1 MKILVAAGA
10 SGGHIFPALSFLA
23 ALKEKEKAIDI
34 LLVLPERSRKNV
46 SLPEGSEVKY
56 LSISALRLAFDYQNL
71 LAVAGLLKGSLESI
85 FVLAQ
90 YKPDAVVGF
99 GGIESLPLVFFGWFF
114 RIKTL
119 LHEQNVI
126 PGRANRLLAK
136 FVDRVAVSFVETK
149 DYLKISPEKVVVTGN
164 PIRKELRV
172 VDKAEAS
179 KFFGF
184 QEDKFTV
191 LVMGGSQGSQHVN
204 AGALKAFAYF
214 KNLQNLQVI
223 HLAGI
228 KENQL
233 IENMYNSL
241 GINARVYSFLNAM
254 EFAYSAADV
263 AITRAGATTVTELIF
278 FKLPAILVPYP
289 YAYQHQ
295 VANAKVL
302 ERKGCALIIKDQ
314 ELGTDVLSLALNS
327 VIKNCGMLCSMRSQF
342 RQFPE
347 NNAATLLVKE
357 VMALSYNK

>member
-10 SGGHIFPALSFLA
+10 SGGHIFPALSFLG
-23 ALKEKEKAIDI
+23 ALKEKDYKADV
-34 LLVLPERSRKNV
+34 LLVLPERSRINL
-46 SLPEGSEVKY
+46 SLPEGCKVEYIPV
-56 LSISALRLAFDYQNL
+56 LPLRLAVDYQNL
-71 LAVAGLLKGSLESI
+71 LAVAGLLKGSIESI
-85 FVLAQ
+85 FILAQ
-90 YKPDAVVGF
+90 YKPDVVVGF
-99 GGIESLPLVFFGWFF
+99 GGIESFPLVFFGWFF

-149 DYLKISPEKVVVTGN
+149 DYLKISPDKLVVTGN
-164 PIRKELRV
+164 PIRRELRII
-172 VDKAEAS
+172 DKLEAR
-179 KFFGF
+179 KFFGL

-191 LVMGGSQGSQHVN
+191 LVVGGSQGSQHVN
-204 AGALKAFAYF
+204 AGTLKAFAYF
-214 KNLQNLQVI
+214 KNSQNLQVI

-241 GINARVYSFLNAM
+241 GINAKVYSFLNAM

-263 AITRAGATTVTELIF
+263 AITRSGATTVTELIF

-295 VANAKVL
+295 AANARIL
-302 ERKGCALIIKDQ
+302 EKKGCALIIKDQ

-327 VIKNCGMLCSMRSQF
+327 VIKNCGMLLSMRTQF

-357 VMALSYNK
+357 ALALNYNK